1 MDRSDAQGGGGGGG
15 SGPRRLM
22 GGVMKVAGGNEAF
35 GKSRSLIFR
44 YFVHRKVTSSGPQL
58 HGKQCIIFTRPILGQ
73 YPRKGQKG

>member
-1 MDRSDAQGGGGGGG
+1 MPKEEEEEEEAVDPGGCW
-15 SGPRRLM
+15 
-22 GGVMKVAGGNEAF
+22 GGVMNVAGGNEAF

-58 HGKQCIIFTRPILGQ
+58 HGKQCIIFTRPVRVQ